1 MTVEILTVFVILG
14 VTIALFISDRLRLD
28 LVALL
33 ALLALALTGLLTPA
47 EAAAG
52 FGDTTLLLIAALF
65 VVGEG
70 LMQTGVAASLGRWL
84 GRVAGKSERRIL
96 VAMLLLVAPMSA
108 FISSTG
114 AVAIMLPV
122 VVTLAHRS
130 GISPSRLLI
139 PLAYGALIGGMLTL
153 IGTPPNIIASE
164 ALVGAGREPLAF
176 FGITPIGL
184 LALLSLTLLLFAGG
198 TRLIPERVAPHVAAS
213 AEQTD
218 LSARDLLISYGVRG
232 TLARLRVRPESPL
245 VGSSLVECGLP
256 RRFGALVFASHP
268 WSPERQEPAPARPA
282 RADTRIAAGD
292 LLDVQLTNG
301 QLDRLVNELA
311 LEPID
316 LGSKSRLDTELIILE
331 VALTPRSRY
340 IGRSVRE
347 IAIRREF
354 GVSVLGIQRL
364 GQKLSDN
371 PMLEPLRFG
380 DTLLVIGAA
389 QALAPLVRAQR
400 YYDDFVIAA
409 VPAALEQQQPGERLS
424 SRAPI
429 AIAITLGM
437 LVIMAAGWLSAMVA
451 ALLAAIALVMTGCV
465 RLSDLYQRM
474 SWESLILIGAMLPM
488 ATALDKTGGTALIAG
503 GLVDGLGNYGP
514 LALLVG
520 IFLLTAIF
528 SQFISNTA
536 TAVLMMPIALASASQ
551 LGIAPEPLL
560 VTAAIAASA
569 AFATPIASPVN
580 TIVLKAGGYRFA
592 DYARVGVPLQLVVLA
607 ICLLVVPWLYPF

>member
-33 ALLALALTGLLTPA
+33 ALLALALTGLVTPA

-70 LMQTGVAASLGRWL
+70 LMQTGVAGALGRWL
-84 GRVAGKSERRIL
+84 GRVAGTSERRIL

-176 FGITPIGL
+176 FGVTPLGL
-184 LALLSLTLLLFAGG
+184 LALLTLTLILVAGG
-198 TRLIPERVAPHVAAS
+198 TRLIPERVAAQVAAPDQQ
-213 AEQTD
+213 AA
-218 LSARDLLISYGVRG
+218 LSNRDLLISYGVRG
-232 TLARLRVRPESPL
+232 TLVRLRVRPESPL

-301 QLDRLVNELA
+301 QRERLVNELA
-311 LEPID
+311 LEPLE
-316 LGSKSRLDTELIILE
+316 LGSKSRLDSELLILE

-340 IGRSVRE
+340 IGRSVRQ

-364 GQKLSDN
+364 GQNLSDK

-400 YYDDFVIAA
+400 YYNDFVIAA
-409 VPAALEQQQPGERLS
+409 VPAALEHHNDGLS
-424 SRAPI
+424 SRAPL

-474 SWESLILIGAMLPM
+474 NWESLILIGAMLPM
-488 ATALDKTGGTALIAG
+488 ATALNKTGGTALIAG

-514 LALLVG
+514 LALLIG
-520 IFLLTAIF
+520 IFILTAIF

-592 DYARVGVPLQLVVLA
+592 DYARVGVPLQLLVLL